1 MVQVTRKRVGEH
13 KLIFLDVDGVFA
25 LLVKTHLN
33 CEFGQRPQADE
44 RDDGV
49 DVRILSLPFAFQ
61 HSKFETDRCWKV
73 LHAAN
78 YAKSSFSKPC
88 MEAWNK
94 PKVQSSF
101 PVKRFYRCTRGCVK
115 HSQDVERIELDLAGA
130 RLYRQRDW
138 GSNCTF
144 LYMAFVGRQH
154 WTWRCG

>member
-61 HSKFETDRCWKV
+61 HSKLT
-73 LHAAN
+73 
-78 YAKSSFSKPC
+78 
-88 MEAWNK
+88 
-94 PKVQSSF
+94 
-101 PVKRFYRCTRGCVK
+101 
-115 HSQDVERIELDLAGA
+115 DVERSCMPPTMPSHLFLGLAWRHGTS
-130 RLYRQRDW
+130 QRF
-138 GSNCTF
+138 SPVS
-144 LYMAFVGRQH
+144 L
-154 WTWRCG
+154 